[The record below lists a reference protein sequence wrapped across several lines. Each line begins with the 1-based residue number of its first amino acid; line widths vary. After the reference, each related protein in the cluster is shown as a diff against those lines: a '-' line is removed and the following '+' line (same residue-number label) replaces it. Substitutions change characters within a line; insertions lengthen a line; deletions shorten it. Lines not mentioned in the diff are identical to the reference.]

1 MLKNVGLK
9 PIQEKFIALFLQG
22 MKIGEIAQQCDIT
35 EVTASRWLKNPVIQA
50 EIERRQTAIREA
62 AEQTE
67 QAEIQRILTSG
78 YAAIHNRVQDLDRM
92 ARLIEKSWQDP
103 DDPEKIIFQWLSPD
117 KLREWRGCL
126 DDIAK
131 ELGQRIKK
139 QEIKATVL
147 PKVYLEDVDDDGVE
161 S

>member
-1 MLKNVGLK
+1 MLGNVSLSRK
-9 PIQEKFIALFLQG
+9 QERFLQALLLG
-22 MKIGEIAQQCDIT
+22 KSIVESAAFA
-35 EVTASRWLKNPVIQA
+35 EVTEQTAYRWLKDPLIQS
-50 EIERRQTAIREA
+50 ERKQREEA
-62 AEQTE
+62 LVEAEQV
-67 QAEIQRILTSG
+67 EIQRILTSG

-103 DDPEKIIFQWLSPD
+103 DDPEKIIFQWLTPD
-117 KLREWRGCL
+117 KLREWRGML

-139 QEIKATVL
+139 ADVKVTAL

-161 S
+161 L